1 MAVGLGVLGY
11 QRAQVQRVELQNRLS
26 KDLSLDQRLV
36 EVRQGVTKG
45 IHQIDDLA
53 ESAVQFVETTLQPL
67 EGRLP
72 SSLTV
77 VTTKAREQ
85 AREVRI
91 QIRQRVARR
100 LSNRTAHRDFSHRRR
115 SPSVRLPRGQDVGE
129 RRRERDVRPPA
140 RHRPQPPR
148 VAPEHRDV
156 DRAHQLGIGLET
168 EVGPRQLEQL
178 CGHLGHGDV
187 AARAD
192 VVDVP
197 GGAVD
202 DEEPIGRPPR
212 RARR

>member
-1 MAVGLGVLGY
+1 MPDVPTNLTNLSKGVTDLARDAAYVAVGLGVLGY

-91 QIRQRVARR
+91 QIRQRV
-100 LSNRTAHRDFSHRRR
+100 
-115 SPSVRLPRGQDVGE
+115 
-129 RRRERDVRPPA
+129 
-140 RHRPQPPR
+140 
-148 VAPEHRDV
+148 
-156 DRAHQLGIGLET
+156 RA
-168 EVGPRQLEQL
+168 
-178 CGHLGHGDV
+178 
-187 AARAD
+187 A
-192 VVDVP
+192 
-197 GGAVD
+197 
-202 DEEPIGRPPR
+202 
-212 RARR
+212 